1 MENKA
6 TAMNTKEEQTILLNE
21 TAQALGYAN
30 WAEYEAEQLN
40 WADEEWDY

>member
-6 TAMNTKEEQTILLNE
+6 NIDLQQLLLLNE
-21 TAQALGYAN
+21 AAQNLGYAD